1 MAKMVGYACSIKLSW
16 MRKAVELKEAG
27 VNETTFKESMNEYL
41 SYEIDSPTR
50 LRKSREILMN
60 VWFYENKNEQ
70 VSNFRKDA
78 LVMLKRSPDDEV
90 AIFYTM
96 LCATY
101 PVFTEVSSTMARLF
115 QFKDEI
121 TTLELKQKLYD
132 SWGER
137 GTLEATS
144 RRITLTMKELHI
156 LSASTRGK
164 YTMTKQQIKSPS
176 VVNFC
181 LYVMM
186 SIEQN
191 TYTTFVE
198 LADYRLLFPFEY
210 KVSKE
215 ALIEDE
221 RFVMSNFGGETPV
234 SIRE

>member
-1 MAKMVGYACSIKLSW
+1 MVGYACSIKLSW
-16 MRKAVELKEAG
+16 MRKAVELKESG
-27 VNETTFKESMNEYL
+27 VDEATFKESMNEYL

-60 VWFYENKNEQ
+60 VWFYEDKDEQ
-70 VSNFRKDA
+70 VSTFRKGA
-78 LVMLKRSPDDEV
+78 LAMLKRSPDDEE

-101 PVFTEVSSTMARLF
+101 PVFAEVSSTMARLF

-121 TTLELKQKLYD
+121 TTPELKQKLYD

-144 RRITLTMKELHI
+144 RRITLTMKDLHI
-156 LSASTRGK
+156 LSDATRGK
-164 YTMTKQQIKSPS
+164 YTLTKQQIKSPA

-186 SIEQN
+186 SIENN
-191 TYTTFVE
+191 TYTTFVD
-198 LADYRLLFPFEY
+198 LADYRLLFPFDY

-221 RFVMSNFGGETPV
+221 RFIMSNFGGETTV
-234 SIRE
+234 SIKE